1 MLVCSFV
8 FTGFRVDVATPQKL
22 EHGLFAPVFAS
33 MIVLVIVIEVMLA
46 LSYRNV
52 FWFRYS
58 TLQYIPTQ
66 MQIYFHLDQLSVERN
81 FDSLKRLTIS
91 MAAL

>member
-33 MIVLVIVIEVMLA
+33 IIVLVIVIEVMLA

-58 TLQYIPTQ
+58 TP
-66 MQIYFHLDQLSVERN
+66 IYTRHTTNKSETNRVRTSDTRYTE
-81 FDSLKRLTIS
+81 
-91 MAAL
+91 